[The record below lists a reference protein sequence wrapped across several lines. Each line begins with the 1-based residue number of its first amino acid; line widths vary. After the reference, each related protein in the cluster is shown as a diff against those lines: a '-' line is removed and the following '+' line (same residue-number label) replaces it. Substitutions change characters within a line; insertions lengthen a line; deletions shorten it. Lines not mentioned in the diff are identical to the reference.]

1 MSLCNSNSVCEE
13 CWSHSSETAN
23 TGRYMDSLL
32 ELFFE
37 RLSSYVTSVCNKGAT
52 CGPAGLRWWW
62 ISVPGWDKEHIS
74 FSSEAFDHSISSGRR
89 NELILTVSWNVLT
102 WVGASHAIMTNSNKQ
117 SRKLQKG
124 PNILYKRASR
134 RRRKRNVTSLIDTST
149 HPFTT
154 HSIWVS
160 LK

>member
-13 CWSHSSETAN
+13 CWSHSSEMPN

-32 ELFFE
+32 ELFFFFE
-37 RLSSYVTSVCNKGAT
+37 RLSSYVTCVCNKGAT
-52 CGPAGLRWWW
+52 CGPAELRWWW
-62 ISVPGWDKEHIS
+62 ISVPGWDKQHIS
-74 FSSEAFDHSISSGRR
+74 FSSKAFDHSISSGRR

-102 WVGASHAIMTNSNKQ
+102 WVGALHAIMTNSNKQ

-134 RRRKRNVTSLIDTST
+134 RKRNVTHQHIYTPIYLTQHLSF
-149 HPFTT
+149 P
-154 HSIWVS
+154 
-160 LK
+160 